1 MKRQNG
7 SILYTITGI
16 YNSLTTIEKIIADYF
31 LSAPDPRN
39 LSAKSVSAK
48 LFVSTASLT
57 RFSQKCGFVGYR
69 QFIFAYQQEQVRGC
83 ERPQSEGFL
92 SSLFNV
98 YESLMN
104 ETWNLYEEEQIKR
117 ICTLFATK
125 NRIYIY
131 GIGSSGLV
139 ATEMQ
144 MRLVRLGLNIYSITD
159 SHLMEINSVI
169 LNENCM
175 VVGLSI
181 SGKTKELLK
190 ALKAAKS
197 AGASTALITS
207 LKSTKYDSF
216 CDEVIHIGYQE
227 KLATGKII
235 SPQFPLLLM
244 SDIIYAC
251 YLSTDTG
258 HKELLHQY
266 TLDIL
271 DQS

>member
-1 MKRQNG
+1 MKKQSG
-7 SILYTITGI
+7 SILHTITGI
-16 YNSLTTIEKIIADYF
+16 YNSLTTIEKSIADYF
-31 LSAPDPRN
+31 LSVPDGRD

-57 RFSQKCGFVGYR
+57 RFAQKCGFDGYR
-69 QFIFAYQQEQVRGC
+69 QFVFAYQQEQTCGYQ
-83 ERPQSEGFL
+83 EFQAEGFV
-92 SSLFNV
+92 SSLLGV
-98 YESLMN
+98 YQSLMD
-104 ETWNLYEEEQIKR
+104 ETLRLYDAKQIQR

-125 NRIYIY
+125 KRIYIY

-169 LNENCM
+169 LNEDCV

-181 SGKTKELLK
+181 SGKTRELLK
-190 ALKAAKS
+190 ALKAAKTAS
-197 AGASTALITS
+197 ASTVLITS
-207 LKSTKYDSF
+207 LKTTKYASF
-216 CDEVIHIGYQE
+216 CDEVIRIGFQE

-258 HKELLHQY
+258 HKEMLHQY

>member
-1 MKRQNG
+1 MKNQNDG
-7 SILYTITGI
+7 ILHTIAGI
-16 YNSLTTIEKIIADYF
+16 YNSLTNIEKNIADYF
-31 LSAPDPRN
+31 LSAPDARN
-39 LSAKSVSAK
+39 LSAKEVSSK

-57 RFSQKCGFVGYR
+57 RFAQKCGFGGYR
-69 QFIFAYQQEQVRGC
+69 QFVFAYQQDQVRSY
-83 ERPQSEGFL
+83 ELPQTENFV
-92 SSLFNV
+92 SSLFYV
-98 YESLMN
+98 YQSLLD
-104 ETWNLYEEEQIKR
+104 ETWHLYEEEQIKR
-117 ICTLFATK
+117 ICTLFATR

-169 LNENCM
+169 LNEDCV

-190 ALKAAKS
+190 ALKAAKTAS
-197 AGASTALITS
+197 ASTVLITS
-207 LKSTKYDSF
+207 LKTNKYDSF
-216 CDEVIHIGYQE
+216 CDEVINIGFKE
-227 KLATGKII
+227 NLATGKII

-244 SDIIYAC
+244 SDIIYAY